1 MTLEQFKSCIYDF
14 FKTLPSNE
22 VNIFIKKTET
32 NAHKTFDEFIEY
44 YYKYLYKKEKY
55 SLRFFICLCFV
66 FDKYIYCKWN
76 CDFEKFYIKY
86 LNKEIECLWKD

>member
-32 NAHKTFDEFIEY
+32 YRLKTFDEFIEY
-44 YYKYLYKKEKY
+44 YYNYLHKKKEL
-55 SLRFFICLCFV
+55 SLRHFIPSCFI
-66 FDKYIYCKWN
+66 FDKDIYSNWR
-76 CDFEKFYIKY
+76 CDFEKFYIKC
-86 LNKEIECLWKD
+86 LNKEIEYLWKD